1 MILIYRE
8 PEDAPFLNNLQK
20 QMEFMKGYYVIE
32 ANNQS
37 PDGSIKRSM
46 QG

>member
-1 MILIYRE
+1 MHLQR
-8 PEDAPFLNNLQK
+8 PEGVPFFNNLQK
-20 QMEFMKGYYVIE
+20 QMEFMKGYYIIE

-46 QG
+46 